1 MITIVGAFM
10 VAMIFMNR
18 PANLFVK
25 IASYLPY
32 ISVFFMPLRLIK
44 GNCGIIEGGISIII
58 LVASLYISYIL
69 ASKVYKK
76 HILNY
81 SAASFFTRKRKKK

>member
-1 MITIVGAFM
+1 M
-10 VAMIFMNR
+10 
-18 PANLFVK
+18 
-25 IASYLPY
+25 PY

-44 GNCGIIEGGISIII
+44 SNASLMEGGISIII

-81 SAASFFTRKRKKK
+81 STASFFTRKRKKK